1 MKPLIKVCGI
11 KELTILIEL
20 ANLEKIDFLGFI
32 FYENS
37 PRFVSDELINRIN
50 EIDLKDKRPVCVY
63 VDSDKGFIE
72 ETSSIFHNPI
82 LQFHGSESNDFC
94 KSFNKEFW
102 KVIKIKDNNS
112 IKEITN
118 YPAASAILFETY
130 KEGQHGGT
138 GKSFDWSLINNIKDL
153 DTKFILSGGINIKNV
168 DNAIEVNPW
177 CIDINSGVESSP
189 GKKDLNLIKE
199 FLDKI

>member
-11 KELTILIEL
+11 KELTILNEL

-37 PRFVSDELINRIN
+37 PRFVSNELINRIN

-63 VDSDKGFIE
+63 VDSDKDLIE

-112 IKEITN
+112 IKEIAN
-118 YPAASAILFETY
+118 YPDASAMLFETY
-130 KEGQHGGT
+130 KKGQHGGT
-138 GKSFDWSLINNIKDL
+138 GKSFDWSLIDNIKDL

-177 CIDINSGVESSP
+177 CLDINSGVESSP

-199 FLDKI
+199 FLNKI

>member
-63 VDSDKGFIE
+63 VDSDKSFIE

-82 LQFHGSESNDFC
+82 LQFHGSECNDFC

-102 KVIKIKDNNS
+102 KVIKIKDSNS

-118 YPAASAILFETY
+118 YPDASAILFETY
-130 KEGQHGGT
+130 KEGHHGGT

-168 DNAIEVNPW
+168 DNAIEVDPW
-177 CIDINSGVESSP
+177 CLDINSGVESSP